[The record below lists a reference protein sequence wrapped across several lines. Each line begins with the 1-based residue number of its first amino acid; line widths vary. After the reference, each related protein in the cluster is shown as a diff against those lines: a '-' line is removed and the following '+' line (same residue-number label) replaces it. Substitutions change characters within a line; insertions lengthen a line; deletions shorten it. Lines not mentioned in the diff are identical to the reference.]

1 MNALQTKPTRRSWR
15 AGLVLAGAMLVAA
28 APGCVKKPLVRL
40 VDVEIDGID
49 LEKTDLSLGVNV
61 TNPNWFPARLYAMR
75 YDMTV
80 NDKQLASGEVPTPIE
95 LIPGGGERSYRIP
108 LSIPHDSLL
117 SFIQNLMGTEAV
129 PYALTAEAT
138 FNVIGLPLA
147 VRRVRTGKLPPIRA
161 LQARL
166 KALRFPGDTPTVVE
180 VVFDI
185 HNPNPFA
192 MAMKRVDGAV
202 WVGEEK
208 ILTIYRS
215 ATTDLPGGETSE
227 LVVPIRLG
235 VTAMVRALAKV
246 GSGQRPEFRGTFILD
261 VPGPF
266 KKLLLDELP
275 PEDAE

>member
-1 MNALQTKPTRRSWR
+1 MNALQTQSSRRSWR
-15 AGLVLAGAMLVAA
+15 AGLMLAVALLVAA
-28 APGCVKKPLVRL
+28 APGCIKKPLVRL
-40 VDVEIDGID
+40 VDLQIDAID
-49 LEKTDLSLGVNV
+49 LDKTDLSLGINV
-61 TNPNWFPARLYAMR
+61 TNPNWFVARLYAMR
-75 YDMTV
+75 YEMSV
-80 NDKQLASGEVPTPIE
+80 NGKPLAAGEVPTPIE
-95 LIPGGGERSYRIP
+95 LIPAGGERSYRIP
-108 LSIPHDSLL
+108 LSIMHDSLL
-117 SFIQNLMGTEAV
+117 PFIQNLLGAESI

-138 FNVIGLPLA
+138 FNVIGLPLP
-147 VRRVRTGKLPPIRA
+147 VQRVRTGKIPPILA
-161 LQARL
+161 LRPRL

-192 MAMKRVDGAV
+192 MAMKRLDGAIY
-202 WVGEEK
+202 VGDEK

-215 ATTDLPGGETSE
+215 TTAELPGGETSE

-235 VTAMVRALAKV
+235 VTPMVRAMAKI
-246 GSGQRPEFRGTFILD
+246 GSGQRPEFRGLFILD

>member
-1 MNALQTKPTRRSWR
+1 MNARQTKPTRRRWR
-15 AGLVLAGAMLVAA
+15 AGWVLAVAMLIAA

-40 VDVEIDGID
+40 VDVEIDSID

-61 TNPNWFPARLYAMR
+61 TNPNWFMARLYAMR
-75 YDMTV
+75 YDMTI
-80 NDKQLASGEVPTPIE
+80 NGKPLASGEVPTPIE
-95 LIPGGGERSYRIP
+95 LITARGERSYRIP
-108 LSIPHDSLL
+108 LSIPHDALL
-117 SFIQNLMGTEAV
+117 PFVQNLLGTEAI

-138 FNVIGLPLA
+138 FNVIGLPLP
-147 VRRVRTGKLPPIRA
+147 VQRVRTGKIPPIRG
-161 LQARL
+161 LRPRL

-192 MAMKRVDGAV
+192 MAMKRLDGAV
-202 WVGEEK
+202 YVGDEK

-215 ATTDLPGGETSE
+215 MTAELPGGKTSE

-235 VTAMVRALAKV
+235 VTGMVRAMAKI
-246 GSGQRPEFRGTFILD
+246 GSGERPEFRGTFILD
-261 VPGPF
+261 VPAPF